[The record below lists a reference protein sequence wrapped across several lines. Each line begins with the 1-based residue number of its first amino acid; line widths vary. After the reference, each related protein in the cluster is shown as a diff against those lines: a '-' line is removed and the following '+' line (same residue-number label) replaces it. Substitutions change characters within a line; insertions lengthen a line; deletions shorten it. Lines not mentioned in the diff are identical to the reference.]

1 MDGTLALPPPGCETF
16 GKFLCLSFHIC
27 EVGVLRA
34 LLHQGC
40 WEEYVMLAK
49 DERSSRLAVINPHW
63 GPITDLHS
71 LSPQDPI
78 PRGDQGPAVLIAR
91 TNTYTGNSEAS
102 ECLHPPLHPPRLHPP
117 RLGSLLDRPFPL
129 KQQIQSRSTH
139 PREASAHIRHRA
151 CLQNKLGTT
160 PQVSVSR
167 RLTEF
172 GTFTRREA
180 TAMTKGRQLTCD
192 NVSAERK
199 SQTGEHNL
207 RSQKLRLAPRHGWG
221 GGSRETAGFQV
232 VLRNGLRECPHR

>member
-1 MDGTLALPPPGCETF
+1 
-16 GKFLCLSFHIC
+16 
-27 EVGVLRA
+27 
-34 LLHQGC
+34 
-40 WEEYVMLAK
+40 MLAK

-102 ECLHPPLHPPRLHPP
+102 ECLSTPATAPTTIGFTP
-117 RLGSLLDRPFPL
+117 GSALPSEATDSV
-129 KQQIQSRSTH
+129 QVYH

>member
-129 KQQIQSRSTH
+129 KQQIQSRST
-139 PREASAHIRHRA
+139 
-151 CLQNKLGTT
+151 T
-160 PQVSVSR
+160 PGKQALTFATGHVSR
-167 RLTEF
+167 TNWEQPPRCPSAGDSQSLAHSRGGRL
-172 GTFTRREA
+172 
-180 TAMTKGRQLTCD
+180 RQ
-192 NVSAERK
+192 
-199 SQTGEHNL
+199 
-207 RSQKLRLAPRHGWG
+207 
-221 GGSRETAGFQV
+221 
-232 VLRNGLRECPHR
+232 